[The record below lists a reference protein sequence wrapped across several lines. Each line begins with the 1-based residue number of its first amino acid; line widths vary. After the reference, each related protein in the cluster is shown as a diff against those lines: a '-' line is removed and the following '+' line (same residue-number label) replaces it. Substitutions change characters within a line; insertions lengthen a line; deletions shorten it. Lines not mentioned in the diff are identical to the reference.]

1 MKHLADNSTNTSIFV
16 KRVEIP
22 FPVHEVFNYHA
33 RNKAIDR
40 LIPPW
45 SLLKI
50 IKRNNGLG
58 IGETCILDL
67 QCGHLK
73 LRWIA
78 KHFGYI
84 QDQVFQDEMIKGP
97 LKSWRHTHSFTPNEL
112 GGCMLEDKIEYS
124 LPYGFN
130 RFNIL
135 RIHLNKTLE
144 EMFSYRH
151 RILQNDLKLS
161 DLSRENKGK
170 RILITGSTGL
180 IGSALIPLLE
190 TAGEHKISR
199 LIRPSSK
206 YSDSGNSSNLRVWDP
221 ETGIV
226 ARNNLEGFDTIIHLS
241 GESIGGRWSKLKKKR
256 IHDSRV
262 KTTELLCNVIKNL
275 KKPPSTLFCASAI
288 GYYGDRGEEVVT
300 EESMPGHGFLAN
312 LCVDWEDRAK
322 SVESVGIRVV
332 NARFGLIL
340 TPKSGILKLLALASC
355 LKAGVTF
362 GNGNNIFNW
371 VSIEDVIGGIMYAI
385 DNTSIRGPINM
396 VSPNP
401 TKSSDFF
408 KMVSKIQENQI
419 FMRFGHKFMKLAL
432 GDFADTFNES
442 NGVVKPQKL
451 LSAGYPFMSPSLED
465 AVRLL
470 LGRQIKTKTERGILE
485 SR

>member
-1 MKHLADNSTNTSIFV
+1 MKQLGDNSSDTSIFI

-22 FPVHEVFNYHA
+22 LPVHDVFNYHA

-45 SLLKI
+45 SLLNI

-58 IGETCILDL
+58 NGETCILEL
-67 QCGHLK
+67 QCGPLK
-73 LRWIA
+73 LRWVA
-78 KHFGYI
+78 RHFGYI

-97 LKSWRHTHSFTPNEL
+97 LKSWKHTHSFAPNKL

-130 RFNIL
+130 RLYFL
-135 RIHLNKTLE
+135 RNQLNKTLK

-151 RILQNDLKLS
+151 LILQNDLKLW
-161 DLSRENKGK
+161 DLLKENKGK
-170 RILITGSTGL
+170 RILITGSTGM

-190 TAGEHKISR
+190 AAGEHKISR

-206 YSDSGNSSNLRVWDP
+206 YSDSGNSSNFRIWDP
-221 ETGIV
+221 ETGIITHKD
-226 ARNNLEGFDTIIHLS
+226 LEGFDTIIHLS
-241 GESIGGRWSKLKKKR
+241 GESIGGRWSKIKKKR

-262 KTTELLCNVIKNL
+262 KTTELLCDVIKNL
-275 KKPPSTLFCASAI
+275 KKPPSTLLCASAI
-288 GYYGDRGEEVVT
+288 GYYGSRGEEVVT
-300 EESMPGHGFLAN
+300 EESMPGHGFLAD

-322 SVESVGIRVV
+322 SVESIGIRVV

-340 TPKSGILKLLALASC
+340 SPKSGILKLLALASF

-362 GNGNNIFNW
+362 GNGNNILNW

-385 DNTSIRGPINM
+385 DNTTMHGPINM

-401 TKSSDFF
+401 LKSSDFF
-408 KMVSKIQENQI
+408 EIISKIQENQI
-419 FMRFGHKFMKLAL
+419 SLKFGHKFMKLAL
-432 GDFADTFNES
+432 GDFADTINES

-470 LGRQIKTKTERGILE
+470 LGRQIKTITERGILE
-485 SR
+485 SQ